1 MALTKIGASLG
12 GGADTISVTQNDHGL
27 SIGYPVKVSG
37 NGTFAH
43 ATADSEANADAVGII
58 IESTTNTMLI
68 ALSGKVTVDAALP
81 SGNVAAGTVLY
92 LPVSAGKLTAT
103 EPTGNTQIS
112 KPMAVVSYLNS
123 EMILINY
130 RGEVISTAG
139 VAIADNAITLAKMA
153 HGTDGNLITYDT
165 SGAPAY
171 VATGNDGQ
179 VLTSAGA
186 NNPPAFETLSTGA
199 TVKVGFFEWDTTNS
213 AGNQTISNIGFQP
226 SAIIFEAII
235 TNSRFYAHGFW
246 GANYDNDNVTTYQTT
261 AGGSTTNSTSTRV
274 AHHRRDALDGDSTP
288 RRNPR
293 NDRIIFGWPSS
304 SSSVWIQGDLG
315 SVNSDGFVMAWT
327 KSGSPTGV
335 ITCNFLAFK

>member
-274 AHHRRDALDGDSTP
+274 AHHRRDALDGDGTP

-293 NDRIIFGWPSS
+293 NDRIIFGWPTSS
-304 SSSVWIQGDLG
+304 SSTWIQGDLG

>member
-12 GGADTISVTQNDHGL
+12 GGADTISVTQNSHGL

-37 NGTFAH
+37 NGTFAY

-274 AHHRRDALDGDSTP
+274 AHHRRDALDGDGTP

-293 NDRIIFGWPSS
+293 NDRIIFGWPTSS
-304 SSSVWIQGDLG
+304 SSTWIQGDLG

>member
-12 GGADTISVTQNDHGL
+12 GGADTISVTQNSHGL

-81 SGNVAAGTVLY
+81 SGNPAAGTVLY
-92 LPVSAGKLTAT
+92 LPTSAGKLTAT

-139 VAIADNAITLAKMA
+139 VAIADDSIAEVKLDISNGPQNGYYLQTNGSGVLTWAAV
-153 HGTDGNLITYDT
+153 T
-165 SGAPAY
+165 SGPSQANQAAIEAETDQDTY
-171 VATGNDGQ
+171 VPPDLIRHSPGVAKCRWHGNTNVSTITSDETYNLDSSGTNAFTDHGVGDYTFFWDVDFSNATYSVVGM
-179 VLTSAGA
+179 AGHI
-186 NNPPAFETLSTGA
+186 E
-199 TVKVGFFEWDTTNS
+199 
-213 AGNQTISNIGFQP
+213 SNRMG
-226 SAIIFEAII
+226 
-235 TNSRFYAHGFW
+235 
-246 GANYDNDNVTTYQTT
+246 
-261 AGGSTTNSTSTRV
+261 
-274 AHHRRDALDGDSTP
+274 
-288 RRNPR
+288 
-293 NDRIIFGWPSS
+293 
-304 SSSVWIQGDLG
+304 
-315 SVNSDGFVMAWT
+315 
-327 KSGSPTGV
+327 
-335 ITCNFLAFK
+335 ITCNQADTDATARAAGSIRIWLTYNHYPNSVAIDCNEVDILAFGEQV

>member
-12 GGADTISVTQNDHGL
+12 GGANTISVTQNSHGL

-103 EPTGNTQIS
+103 GPTGNTQIA

-165 SGAPAY
+165 NGDPAY

-186 NNPPAFETLSTGA
+186 NNPPAFETLAAG
-199 TVKVGFFEWDTTNS
+199 VGLGMVI
-213 AGNQTISNIGFQP
+213 AL
-226 SAIIFEAII
+226 
-235 TNSRFYAHGFW
+235 
-246 GANYDNDNVTTYQTT
+246 
-261 AGGSTTNSTSTRV
+261 GG
-274 AHHRRDALDGDSTP
+274 
-288 RRNPR
+288 
-293 NDRIIFGWPSS
+293 
-304 SSSVWIQGDLG
+304 
-315 SVNSDGFVMAWT
+315 
-327 KSGSPTGV
+327 
-335 ITCNFLAFK
+335 